1 MTVLWGLLVMF
12 VGWIIIF
19 LTNIP
24 INFLTIFVLT
34 ILGYILGEVIR
45 LLIWQSKTEKNI
57 KCYLTHCNN
66 YIIPL
71 TGHILE

>member
-1 MTVLWGLLVMF
+1 MTVLLKRLRNNVWGLLVMF

-24 INFLTIFVLT
+24 INFFTIFVVT
-34 ILGYILGEVIR
+34 ILGYILGEDIR

-57 KCYLTHCNN
+57 K
-66 YIIPL
+66 
-71 TGHILE
+71 